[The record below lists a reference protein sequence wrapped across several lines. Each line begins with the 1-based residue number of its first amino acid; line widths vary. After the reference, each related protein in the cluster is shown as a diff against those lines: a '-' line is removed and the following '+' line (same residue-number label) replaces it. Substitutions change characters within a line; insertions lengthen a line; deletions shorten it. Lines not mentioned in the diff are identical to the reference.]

1 MKKTVAL
8 TGGSGNMGFQGFKE
22 LYRYRDKYNIVLLL
36 RDSDKNRKKFKMYR
50 TSRLGCVS

>member
-36 RDSDKNRKKFKMYR
+36 RDSEKNRKKFKM
-50 TSRLGCVS
+50 